1 MRATVL
7 DRVRASLASIYG
19 YYILWMVPLTSFDNQ
34 NGPTL
39 SDQAPLAKDRER
51 RGSGWV
57 SMAVGATIA
66 CTVLLGL
73 FGDVLTGAR
82 FLAFR
87 DAMHFYPPL
96 YRLVASEWLSGRVP
110 LWNPWLNGGQPLAA
124 MNTAGV
130 FYPPQVLATCLLP
143 DGVSLSMLMI
153 GHVAL
158 AGAAAFVMARDAGAS
173 RDASLLAGLSFA
185 LSGSM
190 LFNIYNANAL
200 AGVAWAAWAV
210 RAGIRLLERFDAG
223 DFLVLALAL
232 ACAVLAGDPQSTVH
246 AGIVVGIVLWC
257 RHRWPA
263 PTQVVADRRAIVGRC
278 GVLVAAAM
286 CGGLLSCVQLGLT
299 REFMLTTTRSTDS
312 VPVSL
317 WDVPAFLWRASPD
330 QQDGWYS
337 VLLGRPPES
346 VGFYH
351 EIYRYSMA
359 PWWFL
364 ECLSPTLAGPFLGRW
379 PRSLGWEGEAWV
391 ATLYAGVIPLACA
404 LVAIAVPRARCAAR
418 GWCPVLAFSSLA
430 ALGGFG
436 AVGGVRHVIAR
447 ITGATD
453 VAFYLPGDEVGG
465 LYWMLV
471 SCVPGYSGFR
481 YPAKWLAIFALAF
494 SQLAASGFD
503 AILRDSRTLR
513 LVGQLIMGLGGFA
526 MLATVVALSFAGESP
541 HFILAGGI
549 LALVVA
555 ALATGIA
562 GLARGGRIAHPLAS
576 AMLVGLAAVDLV
588 VAGRFFI
595 YTSPFT
601 ALVEGGAAVDTL
613 RQQRLPDLATTSAV
627 PRLGAIDNII
637 HLPMTDDPSDR
648 ALIAGMAM
656 RGNTPLLHRWGKF
669 GEPSTAME
677 ADLERFFQ
685 TSRAYGE
692 SRVFS
697 RRMFDS
703 ASVEFFVVPLEPPS
717 GVPLSEFERDWSDAQ
732 KRGVDEGPVPIGAR
746 MPGTLALPAGV
757 SEQDAFVKYIRNDS
771 AEPRARIAKRVLR
784 GDPVGDQT
792 DRGHAALMASIAFP
806 NPKIPVLGSTVVV
819 ETAAPVVLPDRTAL
833 QPPAAS
839 ELCRVV
845 VDEPRRVVVEATL
858 TAPGLVV
865 LADTFHP
872 DWVLRVRSNDGQP
885 RKHDIL
891 RVNRIHRGCMLPAG
905 HHLLEYTHTSAVFER
920 TWPVTLGAWMGM
932 IAAAVW
938 LLLRRTGPGIK
949 APEPI
954 LPARETG
961 PP

>member
-1 MRATVL
+1 MA
-7 DRVRASLASIYG
+7 
-19 YYILWMVPLTSFDNQ
+19 PPKSFDNQ
-34 NGPTL
+34 IGPAL
-39 SDQAPLAKDRER
+39 SDPSPLAKGLER

-66 CTVLLGL
+66 CTVLVGL

-87 DAMHFYPPL
+87 DAMHFFPPL

-158 AGAAAFVMARDAGAS
+158 AGAAAFVMARDAGIS
-173 RDASLLAGLSFA
+173 RDGSLLAGLSFA
-185 LSGSM
+185 LSGSI
-190 LFNIYNANAL
+190 LFHVYAPNAL
-200 AGVAWAAWAV
+200 AGAAWAAWAV

-223 DFLVLALAL
+223 DFLVLSVAL
-232 ACAVLAGDPQSTVH
+232 ACAVLAGEPQSTLH
-246 AGIVVGIVLWC
+246 AGIVVGILLWC

-263 PTQVVADRRAIVGRC
+263 PTQVVAHRRAIIGRC

-286 CGGLLSCVQLGLT
+286 FGGLLSCVQLALT
-299 REFMLTTTRSTDS
+299 REFMLTTTRSTDI
-312 VPVSL
+312 VPISL
-317 WDVPAFLWRASPD
+317 WDVPAFLWRAPPD

-337 VLLGRPPES
+337 ALLGRPPENM
-346 VGFYH
+346 GFYH
-351 EIYRYSMA
+351 EIYRYSIA

-436 AVGGVRHVIAR
+436 AVGAVRHVIAR
-447 ITGATD
+447 ATGATD

-481 YPAKWLAIFALAF
+481 YPAKWLAIFALAL

-503 AILRDSRTLR
+503 TILRDSRTLR
-513 LVGQLIMGLGGFA
+513 LVAQLFVGLGGFA
-526 MLATVVALSFAGESP
+526 MLATFVAVSFAGESP
-541 HFILAGGI
+541 HLILAGGI
-549 LALVVA
+549 LAFVVA

-562 GLARGGRIAHPLAS
+562 ALARRGRIAHPLAS
-576 AMLVGLAAVDLV
+576 AMLVGLTAVDIV

-601 ALVEGGAAVDTL
+601 ALVEGGTAVDTL
-613 RQQRLPDLATTSAV
+613 LQRRLPALAATSAV
-627 PRLGAIDNII
+627 PRLGAIDNVI
-637 HLPMTDDPSDR
+637 HLPMTDDPADR

-656 RGNTPLLHRWGKF
+656 RGQTPMLHRWGKI

-677 ADLERFFQ
+677 ADIETFFQ
-685 TSRAYGE
+685 TSRAYGD

-703 ASVEFFVVPLEPPS
+703 AAVEFFVVPLEPSS

-732 KRGVDEGPVPIGAR
+732 KRGVDEGPMPIGAR
-746 MPGTLALPAGV
+746 MPSTLALPAGI
-757 SEQDAFVKYIRNDS
+757 SEEDAFVKYVRNDS
-771 AEPRARIAKRVLR
+771 AEPRARIAPRVLR

-792 DRGHAALMASIAFP
+792 DRAHAALMASIAFP
-806 NPKIPVLGSTVVV
+806 NPRIPVLGSTVVV
-819 ETAAPVVLPDRTAL
+819 ETAARVRLPDRTAL
-833 QPPAAS
+833 QPPAAG
-839 ELCRVV
+839 EKCRVV

-858 TAPGLVV
+858 AAPGLVV
-865 LADTFHP
+865 LADSFHP
-872 DWVLRVRSNDGQP
+872 DWSLRVRSNEGQP
-885 RKHDIL
+885 RKHDVL
-891 RVNRIHRGCMLPAG
+891 RVNRIHRGCLLPAG

-920 TWPVTLGAWMGM
+920 TWPLTLVSWLGM

-938 LLLRRTGPGIK
+938 LLVRRARRTGHASGR
-949 APEPI
+949 
-954 LPARETG
+954 PAANRL
-961 PP
+961 

>member
-1 MRATVL
+1 
-7 DRVRASLASIYG
+7 
-19 YYILWMVPLTSFDNQ
+19 
-34 NGPTL
+34 
-39 SDQAPLAKDRER
+39 
-51 RGSGWV
+51 
-57 SMAVGATIA
+57 
-66 CTVLLGL
+66 
-73 FGDVLTGAR
+73 
-82 FLAFR
+82 
-87 DAMHFYPPL
+87 
-96 YRLVASEWLSGRVP
+96 
-110 LWNPWLNGGQPLAA
+110 
-124 MNTAGV
+124 
-130 FYPPQVLATCLLP
+130 
-143 DGVSLSMLMI
+143 
-153 GHVAL
+153 
-158 AGAAAFVMARDAGAS
+158 
-173 RDASLLAGLSFA
+173 
-185 LSGSM
+185 
-190 LFNIYNANAL
+190 
-200 AGVAWAAWAV
+200 
-210 RAGIRLLERFDAG
+210 
-223 DFLVLALAL
+223 
-232 ACAVLAGDPQSTVH
+232 LAGDPQSTVH

-263 PTQVVADRRAIVGRC
+263 PTQVVAHRRAILGRC

-286 CGGLLSCVQLGLT
+286 CGGLLSWVQLGLT

-317 WDVPAFLWRASPD
+317 WDVPAFLWRAPPD

-346 VGFYH
+346 AGFYH
-351 EIYRYSMA
+351 EIYRYSIA

-379 PRSLGWEGEAWV
+379 PRNLGWEGEAWV

-436 AVGGVRHVIAR
+436 AVGAVRHVIAR
-447 ITGATD
+447 TTGATD
-453 VAFYLPGDEVGG
+453 VAFSLPGDEVGG
-465 LYWMLV
+465 IYWMLV

-481 YPAKWLAIFALAF
+481 YPAKWLAIFALAL

-503 AILRDSRTLR
+503 AILRDSRNLR
-513 LVGQLIMGLGGFA
+513 LVVQLIMGLGGSA
-526 MLATVVALSFAGESP
+526 VLATVVAVSFAGESP
-541 HFILAGGI
+541 HLILAGGI
-549 LALVVA
+549 LAFVVA

-562 GLARGGRIAHPLAS
+562 GLARWGRIGHPLAC
-576 AMLVGLAAVDLV
+576 AMLVGLTAVDLV

-595 YTSPFT
+595 STSPFT
-601 ALVEGGAAVDTL
+601 ALVEGGTAVDTL
-613 RQQRLPDLATTSAV
+613 LQQRLPDLAAASAV
-627 PRLGAIDNII
+627 PRLSAIDNVI

-656 RGNTPLLHRWGKF
+656 RGNTPLLHRWGKI
-669 GEPSTAME
+669 GEPSTAMV

-703 ASVEFFVVPLEPPS
+703 AAVEFFVVPLEPPS
-717 GVPLSEFERDWSDAQ
+717 GFPLSEFERDWSDAQ
-732 KRGVDEGPVPIGAR
+732 KRGVDEGPVPIGTR

-757 SEQDAFVKYIRNDS
+757 SEEDAFVKYIRNDS
-771 AEPRARIAKRVLR
+771 AEPRARIAQRVLR
-784 GDPVGDQT
+784 GDPVRDQT
-792 DRGHAALMASIAFP
+792 DRAHAALMASIAFP
-806 NPKIPVLGSTVVV
+806 NPRIPVLGSTVVV
-819 ETAAPVVLPDRTAL
+819 ETATPVVLPDRTAL

-839 ELCRVV
+839 EMCRVV

-858 TAPGLVV
+858 AAPGLVV
-865 LADTFHP
+865 LGDTFHP
-872 DWVLRVRSNDGQP
+872 DWGLRVRSNDGQP
-885 RKHDIL
+885 RKHDVL
-891 RVNRIHRGCMLPAG
+891 RVNRIHRGCILPAG
-905 HHLLEYTHTSAVFER
+905 NHLLEYTHTSAMFER
-920 TWPVTLGAWMGM
+920 TWPVTLGAWIGM

-954 LPARETG
+954 LPAGETG